1 MDTKNVPTDLY
12 LQQLRA
18 LGAWWRLGSSVLRPQ
33 LLVESLTEASL
44 AGRGGVL
51 NITIVAATGGVGR
64 QVLEQAEAA
73 GHHVTV
79 VVRGGVFI
87 SRSDVAH
94 GMLDAVDRAE
104 TIGQTIGIAY

>member
-44 AGRGGVL
+44 A
-51 NITIVAATGGVGR
+51 ATDARRRDADSSAFADPFR
-64 QVLEQAEAA
+64 QSVSPHL
-73 GHHVTV
+73 TV
-79 VVRGGVFI
+79 P
-87 SRSDVAH
+87 
-94 GMLDAVDRAE
+94 
-104 TIGQTIGIAY
+104 

>member
-44 AGRGGVL
+44 TWIRTTEARRPDVL
-51 NITIVAATGGVGR
+51 
-64 QVLEQAEAA
+64 
-73 GHHVTV
+73 
-79 VVRGGVFI
+79 
-87 SRSDVAH
+87 
-94 GMLDAVDRAE
+94 MLHEEEMAL
-104 TIGQTIGIAY
+104 